1 MPYLNVLYNSTA
13 SLRAVAVTALALPA
27 REAHR
32 REKAPSAVC
41 VWPTCIADN
50 RKIAAA
56 RCAERRVLVFSILPP
71 DILLPGAKVSQD
83 VKCFS
88 VGHRLMSMPHS
99 PTSFKAV

>member
-1 MPYLNVLYNSTA
+1 MPMTTG
-13 SLRAVAVTALALPA
+13 RLPA
-27 REAHR
+27 IGTFGDDLGHGITSHACPG
-32 REKAPSAVC
+32 APSAVC
-41 VWPTCIADN
+41 VWPTFIADN

-56 RCAERRVLVFSILPP
+56 RFAERRVLVFSTLPP

-88 VGHRLMSMPHS
+88 VGHRRMSIPHS